1 MEQER
6 SYAES
11 LSETPSVLRYSDMIK
26 VGTPIAD
33 TQIHTLIPSN
43 GGTFQ
48 PNQQIRI
55 PFNIPTDT
63 FANLK
68 GAYLNYKIT
77 NATTATAN
85 AVNDVAQPLYLD
97 PVVGGAGVIDTWR
110 VISGTGALLE
120 EIQHYSVVYG
130 VCADMVSADHRG
142 SHLSIMERS
151 SQLPFNSV
159 PAGGLVD
166 TGANTNGLSMGQATD
181 SNAMKAQ
188 RATSRIGSGANQ
200 SFTHKPMSGLF
211 NADRLAPLGFAT
223 GTSYIE
229 ITLPSVN
236 NPFLVATTDETNN
249 AHALTN
255 VVVSWTISDIELVI
269 PVLRMGSEFNA
280 SFRQLL
286 SAGVPI
292 NWHSTSWHNI
302 QSTITSG
309 ASTTTTM
316 SARKRSVKSIIS
328 AIRKTTDSTDKNVD
342 SNTCRRSGGITSWN
356 YQVGGVQYPAKDI
369 KQSENMAYDAGATG
383 QNIGQT
389 FAQLQNCFAN
399 LGNIYTGTCMNA
411 VNFIGANDN
420 THSSKVAYGLDLEAY
435 GHSDVQSGKN
445 LANQGLPI
453 VFNCNASANN
463 GGLIQA
469 GNTSLDTFL
478 MYDVIYTLDG
488 VSGTISASS

>member
-1 MEQER
+1 MSMEQER
-6 SYAES
+6 TYAES

-55 PFNIPTDT
+55 PFNIPTDS

-68 GAYLNYKIT
+68 GAYLNYTIN
-77 NATTATAN
+77 NASIGGAGGVAN
-85 AVNDVAQPLYLD
+85 LYFD
-97 PVVGGAGVIDTWR
+97 PVVGGAGIIDTWR
-110 VISGTGALLE
+110 VVSGTGALLE
-120 EIQHYSVVYG
+120 EIQHYSVIYG
-130 VCADMVSADHRG
+130 ICADMVSEDHRQT
-142 SHLSIMERS
+142 HLGVMERS
-151 SQLPFNSV
+151 SPDPLNNGVVGLSIGAATGGDLDADGQRTKSV
-159 PAGGLVD
+159 IP
-166 TGANTNGLSMGQATD
+166 TNGSQT
-181 SNAMKAQ
+181 
-188 RATSRIGSGANQ
+188 I
-200 SFTHKPMSGLF
+200 THKPMSGLF

-223 GTSYIE
+223 GTSYVE

-236 NPFLVATTDETNN
+236 NPFVVDKTINGTTITPFWNI
-249 AHALTN
+249 TN
-255 VVVSWTISDIELVI
+255 VELVV
-269 PVLRMGSEFNA
+269 PVLRMGSEFNS

-292 NWHSTSWHNI
+292 NWHSTSYHNV
-302 QSTITSG
+302 QSSLASGTSSNITN
-309 ASTTTTM
+309 TV

-328 AIRKTTDSTDKNVD
+328 CIRRTADLTSKLVD
-342 SNTCRRSGGITSWN
+342 SNTARRSAGITQWNYEVGGI
-356 YQVGGVQYPAKDI
+356 QYPAKNI
-369 KQSENMAYDAGATG
+369 KQTPQIALTGSGRNMGE
-383 QNIGQT
+383 T

-399 LGNIYTGTCMNA
+399 LGNIYTGTCITQD
-411 VNFIGANDN
+411 NFLAADDVA
-420 THSSKVAYGLDLEAY
+420 TASKVAYGLDLESY

-453 VFNCNASANN
+453 VFNANISGTNILSASA
-463 GGLIQA
+463 GL
-469 GNTSLDTFL
+469 LDTFL